1 MTVQAF
7 HSVCDTSAVP
17 CREFTV
23 DLSWTVCEKSVI
35 YFHGV
40 RKSDIRNILYFS
52 GEILWEVIFGMFR
65 SMNSV
70 YLYVFQSTTW
80 NVVHIQEVVKYFVG
94 QMLTW
99 YNMDQIL
106 VRNVDLVVR
115 WPNIWLL
122 HKKVTTPEVWSLQES
137 LEVGDYTS
145 KFSWRLHGNMY
156 KFPGQYVL
164 HDVPWICTILFWHLG
179 CASTHLYILCNGF
192 AYETRMFFG
201 ILNHHIYILV
211 LCTESEIRTGVL
223 CNWKRN
229 TRKAKKNDGYM
240 YKTCIST
247 PLAYGNNVA
256 PKNWN
261 WWEQLDCKKRRM

>member
-1 MTVQAF
+1 MTVQAL

-52 GEILWEVIFGMFR
+52 GEILLEVIFEMFR

-99 YNMDQIL
+99 YNMDQIP

-115 WPNIWLL
+115 WPNI
-122 HKKVTTPEVWSLQES
+122 
-137 LEVGDYTS
+137 
-145 KFSWRLHGNMY
+145 
-156 KFPGQYVL
+156 
-164 HDVPWICTILFWHLG
+164 
-179 CASTHLYILCNGF
+179 
-192 AYETRMFFG
+192 
-201 ILNHHIYILV
+201 
-211 LCTESEIRTGVL
+211 
-223 CNWKRN
+223 
-229 TRKAKKNDGYM
+229 
-240 YKTCIST
+240 
-247 PLAYGNNVA
+247 
-256 PKNWN
+256 
-261 WWEQLDCKKRRM
+261 